1 MGLFLKLLGLFDLI
15 AAAMLFLAAT
25 NTVPWRLVIMVAAC
39 LVLKGLVF
47 RGGPVSM
54 LDIIIGLYL
63 ALTTLTGWPLL
74 SILFGLYLLLKGAY
88 SFF

>member
-1 MGLFLKLLGLFDLI
+1 MGLLLKLLGLFDLV

-25 NTVPWRLVIMVAAC
+25 NAVPWRLVVMVATC

-47 RGGPVSM
+47 RGGPVSA
-54 LDIIIGLYL
+54 LDVIIGLYL
-63 ALTTLTGWPLL
+63 ALTTQTSWLL
-74 SILFGLYLLLKGAY
+74 LNVLFGLYLLLKGTY